1 MVKQLREGTDAA
13 TAREMNA
20 KLQSIEGDADKLEL
34 DLLRDLYQGEYKM
47 KLEFF
52 CAICSS

>member
-20 KLQSIEGDADKLEL
+20 KLESIEGDADKLEL

-47 KLEFF
+47 KQAIF
-52 CAICSS
+52 CAICSR